1 MRLLVIADR
10 DYVHDDDRWLAL
22 IAEIGAV
29 APPGLVAIQ
38 VRAKGAT
45 PADDEMLAAYARQ
58 AVPFHVPLFLNGDAA
73 LAERLGY
80 TGVHWPEADIPE
92 TAAFQALPFR
102 SAAVH
107 SVEAARRAERAGA
120 NLAVFAPVYA
130 PGSKPGEGVGVDAL
144 RAVVEATSMP
154 VFALGGITPDQ
165 VAACL
170 EAGAFGVAA
179 VSGVLGAPDI
189 GAAIEAYLNE
199 IDEAMERIFAA
210 MPELNE
216 EMPQ

>member
-45 PADDEMLAAYARQ
+45 PADGEMLAAYARQ

-102 SAAVH
+102 SICTNA
-107 SVEAARRAERAGA
+107 S
-120 NLAVFAPVYA
+120 PM
-130 PGSKPGEGVGVDAL
+130 K
-144 RAVVEATSMP
+144 
-154 VFALGGITPDQ
+154 
-165 VAACL
+165 
-170 EAGAFGVAA
+170 
-179 VSGVLGAPDI
+179 
-189 GAAIEAYLNE
+189 
-199 IDEAMERIFAA
+199 
-210 MPELNE
+210 
-216 EMPQ
+216 